1 MLGIVQDITARRQ
14 AAQAL
19 RESEEKFREVAEQS
33 PNMVFIHLRDRI
45 VYANRKCEEL
55 MGYTRAELTAPGFDF
70 RTLIE
75 PQSRDLLEQSFRAHM
90 AGIDLPPD
98 EYVLVSKGGRRIDV
112 IISSKLIRYQGESA
126 ILCTVT
132 DITSRKQVERTLRTS
147 QQFLQSTLDSLAG
160 NIAILDDEGTILAV
174 NASWR
179 QFAVENGLA
188 WEDHGVGRNY
198 LAVLDAASG
207 DSNRAGEAASGIRA
221 VMVGACDHFSI
232 EYPCHS
238 PGEQRWFLMRVTRF
252 ESGEGTR
259 VVTLHEDVSERRL
272 AEETRAWLA
281 AIVESSEDAIIGKSL
296 EGTILSW
303 NEGAERIYGYS
314 AVEVIGRSITLLTPP
329 DRTNEVIQILDKI
342 RQGERVSLLETVRL
356 TRNGDPIHVS
366 LNISP
371 ILDEAGNVT
380 GAATITRDITARIQG
395 EQALRRAKEDAEAA
409 RQEEEE
415 RRQEAEQRR
424 RIAESLR
431 DVLAVLNSNR
441 SLDEVL
447 NYIAGQAGQLLGT
460 RAAGIY
466 SLDRETGKLSVRA
479 TRGLLVTYVDG
490 ARVLIGQS
498 ALQQAMASR
507 KPVAIS
513 DLVKTVVNDQGVA
526 PSAAWSRLFRAL
538 LAVPI
543 VILGE
548 VYGGMLLYYSEPRT
562 FADEEIQLAIAFGD
576 QVALAIDN
584 ARLREQVVQA
594 AATAERDRLA
604 RELHDAVTQSLF
616 SASLI
621 AEAMPHVW
629 EQSPDAGRRGLEEL
643 RQLTRGAAA
652 EMRTMLVELRP
663 VALTEKPLGELL
675 RHLAEAMAGRARVP
689 IELSLDGD
697 CRLPPDVQIA
707 LYRIV
712 QEALNNVAK
721 YASASQVSVDL
732 FCRPQRAVLTI
743 ADDGAGFDPA
753 EILLDRF
760 GLGVMRE
767 RAQGI
772 GANLHIESQPG
783 QGTQILVLWQEER
796 GE

>member
-1 MLGIVQDITARRQ
+1 V
-14 AAQAL
+14 
-19 RESEEKFREVAEQS
+19 
-33 PNMVFIHLRDRI
+33 
-45 VYANRKCEEL
+45 
-55 MGYTRAELTAPGFDF
+55 
-70 RTLIE
+70 
-75 PQSRDLLEQSFRAHM
+75 
-90 AGIDLPPD
+90 
-98 EYVLVSKGGRRIDV
+98 
-112 IISSKLIRYQGESA
+112 
-126 ILCTVT
+126 
-132 DITSRKQVERTLRTS
+132 
-147 QQFLQSTLDSLAG
+147 
-160 NIAILDDEGTILAV
+160 
-174 NASWR
+174 
-179 QFAVENGLA
+179 
-188 WEDHGVGRNY
+188 
-198 LAVLDAASG
+198 
-207 DSNRAGEAASGIRA
+207 EAASGIRA
-221 VMVGACDHFSI
+221 VMAGECDHFSI

-238 PGEQRWFLMRVTRF
+238 PDQQRWFMMRVTRF

-272 AEETRAWLA
+272 AEETRARLA

-296 EGTILSW
+296 QGTILSW
-303 NEGAERIYGYS
+303 NEGAERIYGY
-314 AVEVIGRSITLLTPP
+314 AAEEVVGRSITLLAPP
-329 DRTNEVIQILDKI
+329 DRTNEVIQILERIK
-342 RQGERVSLLETVRL
+342 QGERVSLLETVRL
-356 TRNGDPIHVS
+356 TRAGEPIHVS
-366 LNISP
+366 LNVSP

-380 GAATITRDITARIQG
+380 GAATIARDITARIRW

-409 RQEEEE
+409 RQEERE

-424 RIAESLR
+424 SIAEGLR

-466 SLDRETGKLSVRA
+466 SLDPETGKLSVRA
-479 TRGLLVTYVDG
+479 TRGLLVTYVAG
-490 ARVLIGQS
+490 ARVPIGQS

-507 KPVAIS
+507 QPVAVS
-513 DLVKTVVNDQGVA
+513 DLVKAVANGQGVA
-526 PSAAWSRLFRAL
+526 LSAAWSRLYRAL

-562 FADEEIQLAIAFGD
+562 FADEEIQLAVAFGD

-584 ARLREQVVQA
+584 ARLREQVQQA

-604 RELHDAVTQSLF
+604 RELHDAVTQTLF

-621 AEAMPHVW
+621 AEALPRVW
-629 EQSPDAGRRGLEEL
+629 EQSPESGRRGLEEL
-643 RQLTRGAAA
+643 RRLTRGAAA

-675 RHLAEAMAGRARVP
+675 RHLTEAMSGRARVP
-689 IELSLDGD
+689 MELSLDGN

-712 QEALNNVAK
+712 QEALNNIAK
-721 YASASQVSVDL
+721 HASASQVSVEL
-732 FCRPQRAVLTI
+732 CCRPQRAVVSVS
-743 ADDGAGFDPA
+743 DDGAGFDPA
-753 EILLDRF
+753 EILPDRF

-772 GANLHIESQPG
+772 GANLNIDSQPG
-783 QGTQILVLWQEER
+783 QGTRILVLWQEKRR
-796 GE
+796 G